1 MGIFKKW
8 RKKPKPESEPETF
21 FKFFISEDG
30 TTIDYNFETHDLD
43 KFLQMMSLLLSGGI
57 NEEIMA
63 CVFKEID
70 DEDIKEAFILDL
82 LGKIDMSL
90 KEQGGRVVVS
100 PSEFTV

>member
-1 MGIFKKW
+1 MGILKGW
-8 RKKPKPESEPETF
+8 WKKPKPESDTF

-30 TTIDYNFETHDLD
+30 TAIDYNFEAHDLD

-57 NEEIMA
+57 NEEIMD
-63 CVFKEID
+63 CIFQEID
-70 DEDIKEAFILDL
+70 DKEIKDAFILDL
-82 LGKIDMSL
+82 LSKIDVSL